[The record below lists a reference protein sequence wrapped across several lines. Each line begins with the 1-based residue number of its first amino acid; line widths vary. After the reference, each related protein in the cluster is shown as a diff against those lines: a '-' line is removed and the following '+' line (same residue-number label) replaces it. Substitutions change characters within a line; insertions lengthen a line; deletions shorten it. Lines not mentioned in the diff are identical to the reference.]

1 MVGTPSLDAF
11 DEFVQGRGNNDSFNS
26 DRETA
31 IELLFSPDSEK
42 RDSLVKKS
50 PHANE
55 WRLIS
60 SAFANSINEF
70 VSTGGPGVPPSAGE
84 LTHVIRLGGRS
95 HNYDF
100 EGHFKMLSGS
110 VLKLKIE
117 LKRGDSIYD
126 QPEFLQL
133 YAKDGDLIAKKFPSY
148 ASWFYDNYLPSITML
163 AGTSIP
169 SKTDYLNKCFG
180 TNYGAFPHTKI
191 LYDLDVPGSSTKE
204 KLKIVAFDSIDSYL
218 SALEQK
224 IHMVD
229 LDAIQN
235 RMNSQI
241 GKLFVS
247 WNPKSSNF
255 NVEMF
260 SAEAM
265 KLTTNISFKRRP
277 NGQRSCL
284 TVENAAG
291 NQIQS
296 LLRWK
301 NHNCLLGPAW
311 QISLRSA

>member
-1 MVGTPSLDAF
+1 MIGTPNLKAF
-11 DEFVQGRGNNDSFNS
+11 DETVQGRGSNDSFNS

-31 IELLFSPDSEK
+31 IELLLSPNSEV
-42 RDSLVKKS
+42 RDILLKKS
-50 PHANE
+50 PQSNE
-55 WRLIS
+55 WQRIS
-60 SAFANSINEF
+60 SAFTDSIREF
-70 VSTGGPGVPPSAGE
+70 VSTGGPGVPPTVGQ
-84 LTHVIRLGGRS
+84 LKHVIRLGGRN

-100 EGHFKMLSGS
+100 EGYFEMRSGS

-133 YAKDGDLIAKKFPSY
+133 YAKDGDLIAEKFPSY

-180 TNYGAFPHTKI
+180 TNYEIFPHTNI
-191 LYDLDVPGSSTKE
+191 LYDLDIPGSTTKE
-204 KLKIVAFDSIDSYL
+204 KLKTIAFESIDSYL
-218 SALEQK
+218 GELEQNLD
-224 IHMVD
+224 MVD

-247 WNPKSSNF
+247 WNPKSSIF

-265 KLTTNISFKRRP
+265 NLTSNISFKRRP

-284 TVENAAG
+284 VVDNAAG

-301 NHNCLLGPAW
+301 NRNCLLGPAW
-311 QISLRSA
+311 QISLRTA

>member
-1 MVGTPSLDAF
+1 MVGTPSIDAF
-11 DEFVQGRGNNDSFNS
+11 DEFVKGRDNNDSFNS

-31 IELLFSPDSEK
+31 IELLFSPDSKK
-42 RDSLVKKS
+42 RNFLLKES

-55 WRLIS
+55 WQRIS
-60 SAFANSINEF
+60 SAFKSSIKEF
-70 VSTGGPGVPPSAGE
+70 VATGGPGVPPSAGE

-117 LKRGDSIYD
+117 LKRGDSIYE
-126 QPEFLQL
+126 QPQFLQL
-133 YAKDGDLIAKKFPSY
+133 YAKDGDLIAKNFPSY
-148 ASWFYDNYLPSITML
+148 ASWFYENYLPSITML
-163 AGTSIP
+163 AGTSLP

-180 TNYGAFPHTKI
+180 TNYGTFPHTKI
-191 LYDLDVPGSSTKE
+191 LHDLDVPGSTTKE
-204 KLKIVAFDSIDSYL
+204 KLKAIAFESIDSYL
-218 SALEQK
+218 KKLEQR
-224 IHMVD
+224 IDMVD
-229 LDAIQN
+229 LNAIQN
-235 RMNSQI
+235 RMNGQI

-247 WNPKSSNF
+247 WNPESSEF

-265 KLTTNISFKRRP
+265 KLTLNISFKRRP
-277 NGQRSCL
+277 TGQRSCL
-284 TVENAAG
+284 VVENAAG